1 MRSCGIVTQLTPPGT
16 PQLNGV
22 SERRNRTLLD
32 MVRSMMSF
40 ASLPTTFWGYA
51 LTTAAFTLNRTP
63 SRAVDKTPYEIWI
76 GRTPSLSFMKIW
88 GCEAYVK
95 RLLSDKLAPR
105 SDKCFFIGYPK
116 ETKGYYFYN
125 PTEHKVFVA
134 RDSVFLER
142 EFVSKKS
149 SGRNIHLEEVQ
160 DEQQTQQHQTDID
173 DVDEEILVPGDL

>member
-1 MRSCGIVTQLTPPGT
+1 MDWKNS
-16 PQLNGV
+16 
-22 SERRNRTLLD
+22 
-32 MVRSMMSF
+32 
-40 ASLPTTFWGYA
+40 
-51 LTTAAFTLNRTP
+51 
-63 SRAVDKTPYEIWI
+63 K
-76 GRTPSLSFMKIW
+76 LSFMKIW

-142 EFVSKKS
+142 EFISKKS
-149 SGRNIHLEEVQ
+149 SGRNVPLEEVQ
-160 DEQQTQQHQTDID
+160 EHPE
-173 DVDEEILVPGDL
+173 VLEKNEG